1 MSALDRKVK
10 RLQRRNSQSHAFFLA
25 IVLLIF
31 VGLAVFIRLYV
42 FEPVKLMDTSMAPQ
56 FKEKSITWM
65 CKIPQCLARIKSQ
78 DIVWAKLNSNET
90 QVRNILAM
98 PGDSVEIS
106 DKGEVTAPHKSYLWS
121 GEDAFIQSRKI
132 YVPKVGDTL
141 VFANLNDVEQDY
153 IISYLREKGENI
165 LIKTTLWQ
173 GNREINLERVGSTKI
188 ANRQVSLNEIDY
200 LPWQDRYLIEE
211 QIRHSEPG
219 NAPIKLKRQLFHGEI
234 QQVMPQDTATRD
246 SLKSDSLKSDST
258 KADSLEADTAKMTPA
273 STDTAKIGNTI
284 KHQSIK
290 IFGNEITEI
299 VITDDCFYLVCNKSY
314 SCPDSREMGYFTKN
328 KIIGRHVEWPD
339 RIRDAFIEPIVKY
352 VRFGQSLVSSTWSK
366 MIKFANEKINGIKQW
381 FNKPAENENNDPGIE
396 NENKKPAVNNRKRK
410 NAEQLGN
417 EEVIQDPK
425 FNRRQIK
432 RPIDIQDD

>member
-25 IVLLIF
+25 IVLLMFIG
-31 VGLAVFIRLYV
+31 VAVIIRLYI
-42 FEPVKLMDTSMAPQ
+42 FEPVKLMDASMAPK
-56 FKEKSITWM
+56 FKERSITWM
-65 CKIPQCLARIKSQ
+65 CKIPQCLSNINSQ
-78 DIVWAKLNSNET
+78 DVVWAKLNSNES

-98 PGDSVEIS
+98 PGDSIEIS
-106 DKGEVTAPHKSYLWS
+106 DKGKVTAPHKSFLWG

-132 YVPKVGDTL
+132 YVPKAGDTL
-141 VFANLNDVEQDY
+141 RFEELNDVEQDY
-153 IISYLREKGENI
+153 VISYLREKGEI
-165 LIKTTLWQ
+165 VLVKTTLWQ
-173 GNREINLERVGSTKI
+173 GNREISLDRVGSTKI

-219 NAPIKLKRQLFHGEI
+219 NAPIKLKRQIFHGKI
-234 QQVMPQDTATRD
+234 QEVFPQDTTSADT
-246 SLKSDSLKSDST
+246 LKNDST
-258 KADSLEADTAKMTPA
+258 KTDSAKTDSVKNDSLDV
-273 STDTAKIGNTI
+273 DTAKIANTI
-284 KHQSIK
+284 KPQSIK
-290 IFGNEITEI
+290 IFGDEITEI

-314 SCPDSREMGYFTKN
+314 GCPDSREIGYFTRN

-366 MIKFANEKINGIKQW
+366 MIKFANEKINAIKQW
-381 FNKPAENENNDPGIE
+381 FNKPAEDENKNQGLDA
-396 NENKKPAVNNRKRK
+396 ENKKPVVKKNERK

-417 EEVIQDPK
+417 EEVIQDRK
-425 FNRRQIK
+425 LNRKHIRK
-432 RPIDIQDD
+432 PIDSQDD